1 MTRARAGMLLLA
13 ALACAP
19 PEYGEGPE
27 VFSEPTAHIGDSWI
41 FSPTRINRIDIELGE
56 DALEILRSER
66 GFSYPRNT
74 VRASATMD
82 SEFIGDVGV
91 RLRGGLGSFR
101 AFDKKP
107 KLEIDLNEYS
117 DERFYGLESLSLNNM
132 ISECSGMR
140 EALAYEAYRMAGVPS
155 SRTGYAQLY
164 VNGQDYGIYLVLET
178 QDDRWLRRNFL
189 DGDGNYYDGKYVYS
203 GYWPTLVDFAVG
215 RDHWFDLEEGVD
227 VGFSDITQ
235 ISRGVERADAT
246 GEIDD
251 AFSRLVDW
259 EEVATLLR
267 VEQWVGDDD
276 GFYGPNNYRVY
287 FEPGRPM
294 VVVRWDTDGS
304 FPVSESDDGEERE
317 NRFDP
322 DRWEQDGGSSLN
334 RVCLADTECRQIWEA
349 RKAEVEEVLM
359 DGRLL
364 ALGEQL
370 HLLVEEGV
378 RGDPRRECDE
388 DGSETAEAILEYLAT
403 GEVSEVEST
412 DGD

>member
-1 MTRARAGMLLLA
+1 MA
-13 ALACAP
+13 AVACAP
-19 PEYGEGPE
+19 PEYGEGAQ
-27 VFSEPTAHIGDSWI
+27 VYSEPTLHIGDSWL

-74 VRASATMD
+74 VRASATID

-117 DERFYGLESLSLNNM
+117 GERFVGLESLSLNNM
-132 ISECSGMR
+132 IAECSGMR
-140 EALAYEAYRMAGVPS
+140 EALAYEAYRVMGVPS
-155 SRTGYAQLY
+155 SRTGFSQLY

-215 RDHWFDLEEGVD
+215 RDHWFDLEEGID
-227 VGFSDITQ
+227 VGFSDIRQ
-235 ISRGVERADAT
+235 ISRAVERADET
-246 GEIDD
+246 GEIDED
-251 AFSRLVDW
+251 FARLVDW

-276 GFYGPNNYRVY
+276 GFLTPNNYRVY

-304 FPVSESDDGEERE
+304 FPVSDNEDGEEPAI
-317 NRFDP
+317 RFEP
-322 DRWEQDGGSSLN
+322 DRWEEGGGSSLN
-334 RVCLADTECRQIWEA
+334 RVCLADAECREIWEE
-349 RKAEVEEVLM
+349 RKSAVEETLL

-364 ALGEQL
+364 ALAEQL

-378 RGDPRRECDE
+378 RGDPRRECEEE
-388 DGSETAEAILEYLAT
+388 DGATAEAILDYLAT
-403 GEVSEVEST
+403 GEVADPGST
-412 DGD
+412 KGD